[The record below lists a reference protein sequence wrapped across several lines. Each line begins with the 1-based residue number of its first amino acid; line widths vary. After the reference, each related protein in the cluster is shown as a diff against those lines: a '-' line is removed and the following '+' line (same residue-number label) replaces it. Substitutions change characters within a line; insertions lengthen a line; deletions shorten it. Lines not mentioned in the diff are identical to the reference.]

1 MPDQIKQQKLD
12 RDFKLSTLSINNRT
26 TVFLLTFM
34 LILFGFSSYFSLP
47 KEQFP
52 EIVFPQILIGTTYPG
67 NSPADMENLVSRPI
81 ENELNS
87 ISGVKK
93 ITSSNLQDFSMVVAE
108 FNPDIL
114 IEDALNKVKDA
125 VDKSKKDLPNDLPE
139 DPDVSEIN
147 LSDLPIMFINISGD
161 YSPEELRGYAE
172 YLQDEIEKLPEMSK
186 VEIRGLSNKE
196 VEISVDLFKMEALE
210 INFSDIENK
219 IRSENLTASGG
230 NLLTDE
236 YRRSIRVVGEFQSI
250 KDIGNVVVKSEKQ
263 MVVFLK
269 DIAQINLKDEERKS
283 YSRLDGQSVATLD
296 VIKRNGENLLDA
308 SDKIKVLITK
318 AKQGALPADIT
329 VTTTNDQSRFTRKM
343 VSNMENSIISGV
355 ILVVLVLLFFLGI
368 RNALFVGIAIP
379 MSMLIGFIVLASIG
393 STINMMVLF
402 SLILALGMLVDNGIV
417 VVENI
422 YRFVQEGLYSKEAAK
437 QGVGEVAWPIIAS
450 TATTIVAFLPLIF
463 WNSIM
468 GEFIKYLPINL
479 IIVLSSSLFV
489 ALVINPVI
497 ASRFV
502 KIEEIRTKLKT
513 KRLFR
518 SIGIIAVIGLLAH
531 FGNVFWLRNLSIIIS
546 LLLLIDAY
554 LIRRTARWF
563 QDRFLPWLEHSYHRT
578 IEFAIA
584 GKRPYWFLGGTFML
598 LIIAV
603 MITAVRAPKVDL
615 FPSNDPQYINVYV
628 ELPIGTDI
636 EKTNDYT
643 EGIEEKINA
652 VLKPYQFL
660 IESVTAQVGEGT
672 NDPAR
677 GQGGGSTPNRA
688 RITVTFLDFEF
699 RQGISTKHVM
709 EEVRTAIS
717 DLPGSVITVEKNA
730 NGPDFGKPINIEIS
744 GDNLDTLSNQAG
756 RVKQRINQSGIP
768 GIEELLTDVEQNKPE
783 ILINV
788 DRRAAGRFGVST
800 SRVANEIRTALFGKE
815 ISKYKVGEDK
825 YPIMLRL
832 DNRYRYNRGILLDQ
846 KITFR
851 DQASGKISQVPISSV
866 AYDSSTFTYNSI
878 QRKGL
883 KRVITIYSNIK
894 EGYNASEIIDQLKV
908 LFADYKLPVGYELKF
923 TGQQEEQDAST
934 AFLGKALMIAVF
946 LIFLIIVTQFNSMAA
961 PFMIMLT
968 VLFSLIGVLLGLAI
982 FNMDFIIIMTGI
994 GIISLAGVVVNNA
1007 IVLIDYIN
1015 LLRERK
1021 RQELNVKVLD
1031 DEDVKRAIVQGG
1043 STRLRPVL
1051 LTAITT
1057 VLGLVP
1063 LAVGLNF
1070 DYSSLITNLNP
1081 HIYWGGDSAGF
1092 WAPMAWT
1099 VIFGLSFATFLT
1111 LVIVPVMYLIIERIK
1126 RKVYHIN
1133 TKKIKGSVS

>member
-1 MPDQIKQQKLD
+1 MPDQINQNKLD
-12 RDFKLSTLSINNRT
+12 RDFKISTLSINNRT

-34 LILFGFSSYFSLP
+34 LILFGFTSYFSLP

-52 EIVFPQILIGTTYPG
+52 EIVFPQILIGTSYPG

-87 ISGVKK
+87 ISGIKK
-93 ITSSNLQDFSMVVAE
+93 ITSNNMQDFSMVVAE

-114 IEDALNKVKDA
+114 IADAMDKVKDA
-125 VDKSKKDLPNDLPE
+125 VDKSKKDLPNDLPS

-161 YSPEELRGYAE
+161 YSSEELRNYAE
-172 YLQDEIEKLPEMSK
+172 YLQDEIEKLPEISK
-186 VEIRGLSNKE
+186 VEIRGLPKKE
-196 VEISVDLFKMEALE
+196 VEISVDLFKMESLE

-236 YRRSIRVVGEFQSI
+236 YRRSIRVIGEFHSI

-263 MVVFLK
+263 NPIFLK
-269 DIAQINLKDEERKS
+269 DIAKINFKDEERKS
-283 YSRLDGQSVATLD
+283 YSRLDGQPVATLD

-308 SDKIKVLITK
+308 SDKIKILLAK
-318 AKQGALPADIT
+318 AQDGYLPSDIKI
-329 VTTTNDQSRFTRKM
+329 TTTNDQSRFTRKM

-379 MSMLIGFIVLASIG
+379 LSMLIGFVILAAIG
-393 STINMMVLF
+393 STINMIVLF

-422 YRFVQEGLYSKEAAK
+422 YRFVQEGLDQKEAAIR
-437 QGVGEVAWPIIAS
+437 GVGEVAWPIIAS
-450 TATTIVAFLPLIF
+450 TATTIAAFLPLIF

-468 GEFIKYLPINL
+468 GEFMKFLPITL

-518 SIGIIAVIGLLAH
+518 SIGIIFAIALLGH
-531 FGNVFWLRNLSIIIS
+531 FGNLLWLRNLGIIII

-563 QDRFLPWLEHSYHRT
+563 QDKFLPWLEHSYHRT
-578 IEFAIA
+578 IAFALA
-584 GKRPYWFLGGTFML
+584 KRRPYLFISGIFAL
-598 LIIAV
+598 LLLSV
-603 MITAVRAPKVDL
+603 FITVVRSPKVDL
-615 FPSNDPQYINVYV
+615 FPSNDPRYINIYI

-636 EKTNDYT
+636 DKTNHYVK
-643 EGIEEKINA
+643 GIEAIVDT
-652 VLKPYQFL
+652 VLEPNQFL
-660 IESVTAQVGEGT
+660 VESMTAQVGEGT
-672 NDPAR
+672 NDPSR
-677 GQGGGSTPNRA
+677 GPSGGSTPNRA
-688 RITVTFLDFEF
+688 RITVTFLDYEF
-699 RQGISTKHVM
+699 RQGVSTKQVM
-709 EEVRTAIS
+709 ENIRDALTDI
-717 DLPGSVITVEKNA
+717 PGSVITVEKNA
-730 NGPDFGKPINIEIS
+730 NGPDFGKPVNIEIS
-744 GDNLDTLSNQAG
+744 GDNLDTLVNQAY
-756 RVKQRINQSGIP
+756 RIKQVINQSGIL

-783 ILINV
+783 LLIRVN
-788 DRRAAGRFGVST
+788 RKAAGRFGVST

-832 DNRYRYNRGILLDQ
+832 ADKYRYNRGSLFDQ

-851 DQASGKISQVPISSV
+851 DQASGKISQVPISTV
-866 AYDSSTFTYNSI
+866 ASDSSTFTYNSI
-878 QRKGL
+878 KRKGL
-883 KRVITIYSNIK
+883 KRVVTVYSNVK
-894 EGYNASEIIDQLKV
+894 EGYNATEIIDQLKV
-908 LFADYKLPVGYELKF
+908 LFSDYKLPAGYELKF
-923 TGQQEEQDAST
+923 TGQQEEQNAST

-968 VLFSLIGVLLGLAI
+968 VLFSLIGVLFGLAI
-982 FNMDFIIIMTGI
+982 FKMDFIIIMTGI

-1021 RQELNVKVLD
+1021 RHELGVNVLN
-1031 DEDVKRAIVQGG
+1031 DEDVKKAIIQGG

-1057 VLGLVP
+1057 VLGLIP

-1070 DYSSLITNLNP
+1070 DYASLVNELNP

-1126 RKVYHIN
+1126 RRFYHIN
-1133 TKKIKGSVS
+1133 TKKKNINV

>member
-1 MPDQIKQQKLD
+1 MPDQINQNKLD
-12 RDFKLSTLSINNRT
+12 RDFKISTLSINNRT

-34 LILFGFSSYFSLP
+34 LILFGFTSYFSLP

-52 EIVFPQILIGTTYPG
+52 EIVFPQILIGTSYPG

-87 ISGVKK
+87 ISGIKK
-93 ITSSNLQDFSMVVAE
+93 ITSNNMQDFSMVVAE

-114 IEDALNKVKDA
+114 IADAMDKVKDA
-125 VDKSKKDLPNDLPE
+125 VDKSKKDLPNDLPS

-161 YSPEELRGYAE
+161 YSSEELRNYAE
-172 YLQDEIEKLPEMSK
+172 YLQDEIEKLPEISK
-186 VEIRGLSNKE
+186 VEIRGLPKKE
-196 VEISVDLFKMEALE
+196 VEISVDLFKMESLE

-236 YRRSIRVVGEFQSI
+236 YRRSIRVIGEFHSI

-263 MVVFLK
+263 NPIFLK
-269 DIAQINLKDEERKS
+269 DIAKINFKDEERKS
-283 YSRLDGQSVATLD
+283 YSRLDGQPVATLD

-308 SDKIKVLITK
+308 SDKIKILLAK
-318 AKQGALPADIT
+318 AQDGYLPSDIKI
-329 VTTTNDQSRFTRKM
+329 TTTNDQSRFTRKM

-379 MSMLIGFIVLASIG
+379 LSMLIGFVILAAIG
-393 STINMMVLF
+393 STINMIVLF

-422 YRFVQEGLYSKEAAK
+422 YRFVQEGLHQKEAAIR
-437 QGVGEVAWPIIAS
+437 GVGEVAWPIIAS
-450 TATTIVAFLPLIF
+450 TATTIAAFLPLIF

-468 GEFIKYLPINL
+468 GEFMKYLPITL

-518 SIGIIAVIGLLAH
+518 SIGIIFAIALLGH
-531 FGNVFWLRNLSIIIS
+531 FGNLLWLRNLGIIII

-563 QDRFLPWLEHSYHRT
+563 QDKFLPWLEHSYHRT
-578 IEFAIA
+578 IAFALA
-584 GKRPYWFLGGTFML
+584 KRRPYLFISGIFAL
-598 LIIAV
+598 LLLSV
-603 MITAVRAPKVDL
+603 FITVVRSPKVDL
-615 FPSNDPQYINVYV
+615 FPSNDPRYINIYI

-636 EKTNDYT
+636 DKTNHYVK
-643 EGIEEKINA
+643 GIEAIVDT
-652 VLKPYQFL
+652 VLEPNQFL
-660 IESVTAQVGEGT
+660 VESMTAQVGEGT
-672 NDPAR
+672 NDPSR
-677 GQGGGSTPNRA
+677 GPSGGSTPNRA
-688 RITVTFLDFEF
+688 RITVTFLDYEF
-699 RQGISTKHVM
+699 RQGVSTKQVM
-709 EEVRTAIS
+709 ENIRDALTDI
-717 DLPGSVITVEKNA
+717 PGSVITVEKNA
-730 NGPDFGKPINIEIS
+730 NGPDFGKPVNIEIS
-744 GDNLDTLSNQAG
+744 GDNLDTLVNQAY
-756 RVKQRINQSGIP
+756 RIKQVINQSGIL

-783 ILINV
+783 LLIRVN
-788 DRRAAGRFGVST
+788 RKAAGRFGVST

-832 DNRYRYNRGILLDQ
+832 ADKYRYNRGSLFDQ

-851 DQASGKISQVPISSV
+851 DQASGKISQVPISTV
-866 AYDSSTFTYNSI
+866 ASDSSTFTYNSI
-878 QRKGL
+878 KRKGL
-883 KRVITIYSNIK
+883 KRVVTVYSNVK
-894 EGYNASEIIDQLKV
+894 EGYNATEIIDQLKV
-908 LFADYKLPVGYELKF
+908 LFSDYKLPAGYELKF
-923 TGQQEEQDAST
+923 TGQQEEQNAST

-968 VLFSLIGVLLGLAI
+968 VLFSLIGVLFGLAI
-982 FNMDFIIIMTGI
+982 FKMDFIIIMTGI

-1021 RQELNVKVLD
+1021 RHELGVNVLN
-1031 DEDVKRAIVQGG
+1031 DEDVKKAIIQGG

-1057 VLGLVP
+1057 VLGLIP

-1070 DYSSLITNLNP
+1070 DYASLVNELNP

-1126 RKVYHIN
+1126 RRFYHIN
-1133 TKKIKGSVS
+1133 TKKKNINV